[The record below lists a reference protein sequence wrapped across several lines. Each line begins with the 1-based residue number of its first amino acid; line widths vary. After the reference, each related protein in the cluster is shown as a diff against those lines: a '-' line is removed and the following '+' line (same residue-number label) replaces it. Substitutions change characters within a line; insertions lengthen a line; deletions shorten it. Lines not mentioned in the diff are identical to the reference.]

1 MTRKTTRPEEQSIAA
16 LLAPDILDLLET
28 EPSAVAAETEEL
40 HPADLADVA
49 ERLPRSQIPVFL
61 AALPVARAA
70 AALEY
75 LAEER
80 RTEMLEAMSPEQAA
94 LLVAQMTPDDR
105 ADTLEEI
112 DEEHAED
119 IVEAMPGPARRETE
133 QLLAFEPDTA
143 GGLMTTQFVSVTETE
158 TVEAALS
165 QVREMARAGRRE
177 AMNTVYTLDA
187 AGALKGVLSLREL
200 LAAPEG
206 ARMADVAWTEVRT
219 VAPTADREEVARVTQ
234 EYDLVAVPVVDDRDR
249 VLGVVTVDDVIDA
262 IQQEQ
267 TEDVQKLGG
276 MQALDEPYIQMGFWS
291 MIQKRAPWLIVLLL
305 GGMFTTTAL
314 GYYEDELGKAMVLAM
329 FLPLIIS
336 AGGNSGSQGTSL
348 IIRSLALR
356 EVGLGDWK
364 RVAVRELPAG
374 LTLGGILAVIGF
386 FRIEL

>member
-177 AMNTVYTLDA
+177 AMNTVYTL
-187 AGALKGVLSLREL
+187 
-200 LAAPEG
+200 
-206 ARMADVAWTEVRT
+206 
-219 VAPTADREEVARVTQ
+219 
-234 EYDLVAVPVVDDRDR
+234 
-249 VLGVVTVDDVIDA
+249 
-262 IQQEQ
+262 
-267 TEDVQKLGG
+267 
-276 MQALDEPYIQMGFWS
+276 
-291 MIQKRAPWLIVLLL
+291 
-305 GGMFTTTAL
+305 
-314 GYYEDELGKAMVLAM
+314 
-329 FLPLIIS
+329 
-336 AGGNSGSQGTSL
+336 
-348 IIRSLALR
+348 
-356 EVGLGDWK
+356 
-364 RVAVRELPAG
+364 
-374 LTLGGILAVIGF
+374 
-386 FRIEL
+386 